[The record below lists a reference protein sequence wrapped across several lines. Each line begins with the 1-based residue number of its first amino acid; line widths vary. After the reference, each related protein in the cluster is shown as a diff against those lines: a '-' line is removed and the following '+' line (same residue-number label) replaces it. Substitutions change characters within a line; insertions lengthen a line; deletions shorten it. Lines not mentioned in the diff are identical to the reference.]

1 MLRDYITIIKN
12 NCVSASKSSLSFG
25 RASYPKTRTGLGP
38 SLLTQFL
45 LTQSVVL
52 PRSDAD
58 SNVKRGLRFVQ
69 WCHTRNSVKG
79 ARPHL
84 CMDEWHHSPA
94 VGRQLNL
101 THTV

>member
-12 NCVSASKSSLSFG
+12 NCVGANKLSLSFG
-25 RASYPKTRTGLGP
+25 RASYPSQTQTGLGP
-38 SLLTQFL
+38 SL

-69 WCHTRNSVKG
+69 RRHTRNSVKG

-84 CMDEWHHSPA
+84 CIDEWHHPTP
-94 VGRQLNL
+94 VRRRLNL